1 MQRIYFK
8 KNLKSKENLVLTIDF
23 EKRTVLKSNREVKHI
38 FKGSSIISTEL
49 IIVKRLE
56 LLMVNHYLRT
66 IIAPISKIEK
76 VE

>member
-23 EKRTVLKSNREVKHI
+23 EKRTVLKSNREGKDI

-49 IIVKRLE
+49 IIGKRLE
-56 LLMVNHYLRT
+56 LLMGNHSLRT